1 MHSSCWILYSATP
14 PEHLHI
20 SSGGTG
26 ISLSCKKSQGRHS
39 THAAMNDLLK
49 RSLASAKIPSILEAT
64 GMARS
69 DEKRP
74 DGTSVM
80 PWKSGRTLVWDAT
93 CPDTFASS
101 HVALAARE
109 AGLVASQAE
118 QTKTLKYAHLNS
130 IHHFVP
136 VAFET
141 SGVFG
146 PEAMT
151 FVKELG
157 RRVRAETGEPCS
169 LQFLLQG
176 MAVAIQQGNAATVL
190 GTSSPMDNVFI

>member
-1 MHSSCWILYSATP
+1 MQATQVP
-14 PEHLHI
+14 P
-20 SSGGTG
+20 
-26 ISLSCKKSQGRHS
+26 
-39 THAAMNDLLK
+39 
-49 RSLASAKIPSILEAT
+49 
-64 GMARS
+64 
-69 DEKRP
+69 
-74 DGTSVM
+74 V
-80 PWKSGRTLVWDAT
+80 LVWCWCRPPGSDIFV
-93 CPDTFASS
+93 PS
-101 HVALAARE
+101 HVALVAGE
-109 AGLVASQAE
+109 AGVVACQAE

-157 RRVRAETGEPCS
+157 HQVRAETGEPRF

-176 MAVAIQQGNAATVL
+176 MVVVIQRGNAAAVL
-190 GTSSPMDNVFI
+190 GTSYQMDNVFISFPI